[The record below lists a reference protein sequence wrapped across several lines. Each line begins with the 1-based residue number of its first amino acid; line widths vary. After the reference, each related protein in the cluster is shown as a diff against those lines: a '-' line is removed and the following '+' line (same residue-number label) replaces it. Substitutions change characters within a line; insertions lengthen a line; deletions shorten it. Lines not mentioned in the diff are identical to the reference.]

1 MPEVISAKQLRECLQ
16 DVVKKVRHGERFT
29 VLYRSRPAFD
39 IVPVGSPPI
48 ESAPLESDS
57 LYQAPAVGASE
68 SGTLPR
74 DMTRCCTGEA
84 NVCGYGRMGCSRG

>member
-1 MPEVISAKQLRECLQ
+1 MPEIISAKQLRERLQ

-48 ESAPLESDS
+48 DKAPLESDS

-68 SGTLPR
+68 SGDAAARHDEILY
-74 DMTRCCTGEA
+74 E
-84 NVCGYGRMGCSRG
+84 

>member
-1 MPEVISAKQLRECLQ
+1 MPETINAKQLRECLQ
-16 DVVKKVRHGERFT
+16 DVVKKVRRGERFT

-68 SGTLPR
+68 SGDAAARHDEVLYR
-74 DMTRCCTGEA
+74 
-84 NVCGYGRMGCSRG
+84 